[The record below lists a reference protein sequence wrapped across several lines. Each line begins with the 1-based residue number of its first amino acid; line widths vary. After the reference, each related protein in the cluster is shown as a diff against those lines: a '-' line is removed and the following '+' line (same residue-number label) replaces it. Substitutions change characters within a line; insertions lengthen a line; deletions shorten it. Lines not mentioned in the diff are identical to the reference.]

1 MLNREGN
8 VSCQKGR
15 LQSIVRRLKDRIA
28 LNRRAFILYSIL
40 RALVLVTL
48 IRCLMTQRW
57 EGVAIS
63 ILVLVLFLVPSLVEG
78 MAHIEIP
85 GLFQAII
92 YSFIF
97 AAEIL
102 GEIDHYYV
110 LIPGWDTILH
120 TLNGFLCA
128 AIGFS
133 LVDLLNRSSKN
144 ISLSPIYV
152 TLAAFCFSMTIGVL
166 WEFVE
171 FSFDTFFGM
180 DMQKDTFVTSIS
192 SVALD
197 PANEGNRIQINDI
210 ATTTITTAAGETTT
224 INGYLDIGLI
234 DTMKDLLVNFVGAL
248 VFSVVGYRHLKKHES
263 GNWAEGLHVRP
274 VPVEQYQENE
284 RRIDEVEA
292 ARKGKKRQCE

>member
-1 MLNREGN
+1 MP
-8 VSCQKGR
+8 KGR

-210 ATTTITTAAGETTT
+210 ATTTMTTAAGETTT

-284 RRIDEVEA
+284 RRLDEMEA

>member
-133 LVDLLNRSSKN
+133 LVDLLNGSSKN

-152 TLAAFCFSMTIGVL
+152 TLVAFCFSMTIGVL

-210 ATTTITTAAGETTT
+210 ATTTMTTAAGETTT

>member
-1 MLNREGN
+1 MP
-8 VSCQKGR
+8 KGR

-284 RRIDEVEA
+284 RRLDEMEA

>member
-1 MLNREGN
+1 MP
-8 VSCQKGR
+8 KGK
-15 LQSIVRRLKDRIA
+15 LQSIIRRLKNRIA
-28 LNRRAFILYSIL
+28 LNRRTFILYSVL
-40 RALVLVTL
+40 RVLVLVTL
-48 IRCLMTQRW
+48 IRCIMTQRW

-78 MAHIEIP
+78 MARIEIP

-144 ISLSPIYV
+144 VNLSPVYV
-152 TLAAFCFSMTIGVL
+152 TLVAFCFSMTIGVL

-171 FSFDTFFGM
+171 FGFDTFFGM
-180 DMQKDTFVTSIS
+180 DMQKDTFVTNIS

-197 PANEGNRIQINDI
+197 PANEGDRIQINDI
-210 ATTTITTAAGETTT
+210 ATTTITTATGEATT

-234 DTMKDLLVNFVGAL
+234 DTMKDLLVNFAGAL
-248 VFSVVGYRHLKKHES
+248 VFSVVGYRHLKKNES
-263 GNWAEGLHVRP
+263 GNWAEGLHVKP
-274 VPVEQYQENE
+274 TPVEQYQEDE
-284 RRIDEVEA
+284 RKLDDMEA
-292 ARKGKKRQCE
+292 KREDRRRRT

>member
-1 MLNREGN
+1 MP
-8 VSCQKGR
+8 KGR

-152 TLAAFCFSMTIGVL
+152 TLVAFCFSMTIGVL

>member
-48 IRCLMTQRW
+48 IRCIMTQRW

>member
-78 MAHIEIP
+78 MTHIEIP

-97 AAEIL
+97 AAETL

-128 AIGFS
+128 AIGFF
-133 LVDLLNRSSKN
+133 
-144 ISLSPIYV
+144 P
-152 TLAAFCFSMTIGVL
+152 C
-166 WEFVE
+166 
-171 FSFDTFFGM
+171 
-180 DMQKDTFVTSIS
+180 
-192 SVALD
+192 
-197 PANEGNRIQINDI
+197 
-210 ATTTITTAAGETTT
+210 
-224 INGYLDIGLI
+224 
-234 DTMKDLLVNFVGAL
+234 
-248 VFSVVGYRHLKKHES
+248 
-263 GNWAEGLHVRP
+263 RP
-274 VPVEQYQENE
+274 SQRVEQEHQPLPYLCNAGCLLLLDDH
-284 RRIDEVEA
+284 RRPLGVC
-292 ARKGKKRQCE
+292 RV

>member
-1 MLNREGN
+1 MP
-8 VSCQKGR
+8 KGR

-133 LVDLLNRSSKN
+133 LVDLLNGSSKN

-152 TLAAFCFSMTIGVL
+152 TLVAFYFSMTIGVL

>member
-171 FSFDTFFGM
+171 FSFDTFCGM

>member
-1 MLNREGN
+1 MP
-8 VSCQKGR
+8 KGR

-48 IRCLMTQRW
+48 IRCIMTQRW

-234 DTMKDLLVNFVGAL
+234 DTMKDLLVIFVGAL

>member
-1 MLNREGN
+1 MP
-8 VSCQKGR
+8 KGR

>member
-48 IRCLMTQRW
+48 IRCIMTQRW

-78 MAHIEIP
+78 MTHIEIP

-152 TLAAFCFSMTIGVL
+152 TLVAFCFSMTIGVL

-234 DTMKDLLVNFVGAL
+234 DTMKDLLVTFVGAL

>member
-1 MLNREGN
+1 MP
-8 VSCQKGR
+8 KGR

-48 IRCLMTQRW
+48 IRCIMTQRW

-210 ATTTITTAAGETTT
+210 ATTTMTTAAGETTT

>member
-48 IRCLMTQRW
+48 IRCIMTQRW

-78 MAHIEIP
+78 MTHIEIP

-110 LIPGWDTILH
+110 LIPGTPSC
-120 TLNGFLCA
+120 TRSTA
-128 AIGFS
+128 FS
-133 LVDLLNRSSKN
+133 ARPLASP
-144 ISLSPIYV
+144 LS
-152 TLAAFCFSMTIGVL
+152 TFST
-166 WEFVE
+166 
-171 FSFDTFFGM
+171 DRAR
-180 DMQKDTFVTSIS
+180 TSAS
-192 SVALD
+192 PLS
-197 PANEGNRIQINDI
+197 
-210 ATTTITTAAGETTT
+210 
-224 INGYLDIGLI
+224 
-234 DTMKDLLVNFVGAL
+234 M
-248 VFSVVGYRHLKKHES
+248 
-263 GNWAEGLHVRP
+263 
-274 VPVEQYQENE
+274 
-284 RRIDEVEA
+284 
-292 ARKGKKRQCE
+292 

>member
-48 IRCLMTQRW
+48 IRCIMTQRW
-57 EGVAIS
+57 EGVPIS

-78 MAHIEIP
+78 MTHIEIP

-102 GEIDHYYV
+102 GEIDNYYV

-133 LVDLLNRSSKN
+133 LVDLLNGSSKD

-152 TLAAFCFSMTIGVL
+152 TLVAFCFSMTIGVL

-210 ATTTITTAAGETTT
+210 ATTTMTTAAGETTT

-284 RRIDEVEA
+284 RRLDEMEA

>member
-1 MLNREGN
+1 MP
-8 VSCQKGR
+8 KGK
-15 LQSIVRRLKDRIA
+15 LQSIIRRLKDRIA
-28 LNRRAFILYSIL
+28 LNRRAFILYSVL
-40 RALVLVTL
+40 RVLVLVTL
-48 IRCLMTQRW
+48 IRCIMTQRW

-78 MAHIEIP
+78 MARIEIP

-144 ISLSPIYV
+144 VNLSPVYV
-152 TLAAFCFSMTIGVL
+152 TLVAFCFSMTIGVL

-171 FSFDTFFGM
+171 FGFDTFFGM
-180 DMQKDTFVTSIS
+180 DMQKDTFVTNIS

-197 PANEGNRIQINDI
+197 PANEGDRIQINDI
-210 ATTTITTAAGETTT
+210 ATTTITTATGEATT

-234 DTMKDLLVNFVGAL
+234 DTMKDLLVNFAGAL
-248 VFSVVGYRHLKKHES
+248 VFSVVGYRHLKKNES
-263 GNWAEGLHVRP
+263 GNWAEGLHVKP
-274 VPVEQYQENE
+274 MPVEQYQEDE
-284 RRIDEVEA
+284 RKLDDMEA
-292 ARKGKKRQCE
+292 KREDRRRRT

>member
-133 LVDLLNRSSKN
+133 LVDLLNGSSKN

-152 TLAAFCFSMTIGVL
+152 TLVAFCFSMTIGVL

-180 DMQKDTFVTSIS
+180 DIQKDTFVTSIS

>member
-1 MLNREGN
+1 MP
-8 VSCQKGR
+8 KGR

-152 TLAAFCFSMTIGVL
+152 TLVAFCFSMTIGVL

-210 ATTTITTAAGETTT
+210 ATTTMTTAAGETTT

-284 RRIDEVEA
+284 RRLDEMEA

>member
-48 IRCLMTQRW
+48 IRCIMTQRW

-78 MAHIEIP
+78 MTHIEIP

-133 LVDLLNRSSKN
+133 LVDLLNGSSKN

-152 TLAAFCFSMTIGVL
+152 TLVAFCFSMTIGVL

-210 ATTTITTAAGETTT
+210 ATTTMTTAAGETTT

>member
-1 MLNREGN
+1 MP
-8 VSCQKGR
+8 KGK
-15 LQSIVRRLKDRIA
+15 LQSIIRRLKNRIA
-28 LNRRAFILYSIL
+28 LNRRTFILYSVL
-40 RALVLVTL
+40 RVLVLVTL
-48 IRCLMTQRW
+48 IRCIMTQRW

-78 MAHIEIP
+78 MARIEIP

-144 ISLSPIYV
+144 INLSPVYV
-152 TLAAFCFSMTIGVL
+152 TLVAFCFSMTIGVL

-171 FSFDTFFGM
+171 FGFDTFFGM
-180 DMQKDTFVTSIS
+180 DMQKDTFVTNIS

-197 PANEGNRIQINDI
+197 PANEGDRIQINDI
-210 ATTTITTAAGETTT
+210 ATTTITTATGEATT

-234 DTMKDLLVNFVGAL
+234 DTMKDLLVNFAGAL
-248 VFSVVGYRHLKKHES
+248 VFSVVGYRHLKKNES
-263 GNWAEGLHVRP
+263 GNWAEGLHVKP
-274 VPVEQYQENE
+274 MPVEQYQEDE
-284 RRIDEVEA
+284 RKLDDMEA
-292 ARKGKKRQCE
+292 KREDRRRRT

>member
-1 MLNREGN
+1 MP
-8 VSCQKGR
+8 KGK
-15 LQSIVRRLKDRIA
+15 LQSIIRRLKNRIA
-28 LNRRAFILYSIL
+28 LNRRTFILYSVL
-40 RALVLVTL
+40 RVLVLVTL
-48 IRCLMTQRW
+48 IRCIMTQRW

-78 MAHIEIP
+78 MARIEIP

-144 ISLSPIYV
+144 VNLSPVYV
-152 TLAAFCFSMTIGVL
+152 TLVAFCFSMTIGVL

-171 FSFDTFFGM
+171 FGFDTFFGM
-180 DMQKDTFVTSIS
+180 DMQKDTFVTNIS

-197 PANEGNRIQINDI
+197 PANEGDRIQINDI
-210 ATTTITTAAGETTT
+210 ATITITTATGEATT

-234 DTMKDLLVNFVGAL
+234 DTMKDLLVNFAGAL
-248 VFSVVGYRHLKKHES
+248 VFSVVGYRHLKKNES
-263 GNWAEGLHVRP
+263 GNWAEGLHVKP
-274 VPVEQYQENE
+274 MPVEQYQEDE
-284 RRIDEVEA
+284 RKLDDMEA
-292 ARKGKKRQCE
+292 KREDRRRRT

>member
-48 IRCLMTQRW
+48 IRCIMTQRW
-57 EGVAIS
+57 EGVPIS

-78 MAHIEIP
+78 MTHIEIP

-102 GEIDHYYV
+102 GEIDNYYV

-133 LVDLLNRSSKN
+133 LVDLLNGSSKN

-152 TLAAFCFSMTIGVL
+152 TLVAFCFSMTIGVL

-210 ATTTITTAAGETTT
+210 ATTTMTTAAGETTT

-284 RRIDEVEA
+284 RRLDEMEA

>member
-1 MLNREGN
+1 MP
-8 VSCQKGR
+8 KGR

-48 IRCLMTQRW
+48 IRCIMTQRW

-133 LVDLLNRSSKN
+133 LVDLLNGSSKN

-152 TLAAFCFSMTIGVL
+152 TLVAFYFSMTIGVL

-210 ATTTITTAAGETTT
+210 ATTTMTTAAGETTT

-284 RRIDEVEA
+284 RRLDEMEA

>member
-1 MLNREGN
+1 MP
-8 VSCQKGR
+8 KGR

-28 LNRRAFILYSIL
+28 LYRRAFILYSIL

-144 ISLSPIYV
+144 ISLSPIFV
-152 TLAAFCFSMTIGVL
+152 SLVAFYFSMTIGVL
-166 WEFVE
+166 REFVE

>member
-1 MLNREGN
+1 MP
-8 VSCQKGR
+8 KGR

-152 TLAAFCFSMTIGVL
+152 TLVAFYFSMTIGVL

>member
-180 DMQKDTFVTSIS
+180 DIQKDTFVTSIS

>member
-48 IRCLMTQRW
+48 IRCIMTQRW

-78 MAHIEIP
+78 MTHIEIP

-171 FSFDTFFGM
+171 FSFDTFFG
-180 DMQKDTFVTSIS
+180 
-192 SVALD
+192 
-197 PANEGNRIQINDI
+197 
-210 ATTTITTAAGETTT
+210 
-224 INGYLDIGLI
+224 I

-284 RRIDEVEA
+284 RRLDEMEA

>member
-48 IRCLMTQRW
+48 IRCIMTQRW

-133 LVDLLNRSSKN
+133 LVDLLNGSSKN

-152 TLAAFCFSMTIGVL
+152 TLVAFCFSMTIGVL

-210 ATTTITTAAGETTT
+210 ATTTMTTAAGETTT

-284 RRIDEVEA
+284 RRLDEMEA

>member
-1 MLNREGN
+1 MP
-8 VSCQKGR
+8 KGR

-78 MAHIEIP
+78 MAQIEIP